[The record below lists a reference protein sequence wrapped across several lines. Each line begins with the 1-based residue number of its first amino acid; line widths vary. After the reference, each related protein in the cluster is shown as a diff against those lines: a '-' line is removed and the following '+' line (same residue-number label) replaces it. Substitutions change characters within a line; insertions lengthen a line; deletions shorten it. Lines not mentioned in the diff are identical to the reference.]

1 MAKGSRKLKELAAK
15 LDLIVE
21 VRDARAPASTS
32 SPLIKALSKIK
43 PVLHVLSHKDLADNE
58 KLKIW
63 LESLKHTYAADLR
76 KREGLNSIKKAILKF
91 KPPHREVRL
100 AAVGIPNVGKSLLL
114 NSLIGKSNAKVGNIP
129 GITKSV
135 SWYKNEGMLIVDSP
149 GILDPHAEEGA
160 HLILS
165 WLGCAKAEVVGG
177 YENAAIALIKFLL
190 AKNMSG
196 LIPVEVL
203 PLDPSQG
210 AQEIFEGNN
219 PLATS
224 RPSPPSQGAQVSSIL
239 SIPFTPCLPS
249 LRGGAEW
256 NEAEGLL
263 FKKNFFEDN
272 PLAESQGA
280 QEIFEGNNPLA
291 TSWPSPPSQGALK
304 SPAEI
309 LELIGKKY
317 GCLISGGR
325 VNLELAGQKFIEA
338 FSSGRLGPVCLELPN
353 EQRAIDF
360 EINNNNEAGLI
371 V

>member
-224 RPSPPSQGAQVSSIL
+224 
-239 SIPFTPCLPS
+239 
-249 LRGGAEW
+249 
-256 NEAEGLL
+256 
-263 FKKNFFEDN
+263 
-272 PLAESQGA
+272 
-280 QEIFEGNNPLA
+280 
-291 TSWPSPPSQGALK
+291 WPSPPSQGALK